1 MSNVMF
7 FVNCFGLVLESCLIR
22 LIVNFLQW
30 YEVCISWIDIVATCE
45 KNKQALTEIKELVVQ
60 NTHEIESSNA
70 KIEVNQQK
78 LEENIVSTDQN
89 TNNIKS
95 VMIEISKNEANR
107 EDVEIVAQL
116 KDSVAGNLNS
126 NN

>member
-1 MSNVMF
+1 M
-7 FVNCFGLVLESCLIR
+7 
-22 LIVNFLQW
+22 
-30 YEVCISWIDIVATCE
+30 ATCE
-45 KNKQALTEIKELVVQ
+45 KNKQALTEIKESIVQ

-89 TNNIKS
+89 TNNIES
-95 VMIEISKNEANR
+95 IMIEISKNEANR
-107 EDVEIVAQL
+107 EDFEIVAQL